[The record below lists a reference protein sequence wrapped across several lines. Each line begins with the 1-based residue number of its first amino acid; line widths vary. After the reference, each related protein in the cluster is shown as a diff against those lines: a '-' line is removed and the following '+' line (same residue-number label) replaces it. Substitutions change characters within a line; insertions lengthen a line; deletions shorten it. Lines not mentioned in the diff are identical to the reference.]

1 MSDKMNLKDKV
12 VIVAGANGLI
22 GREIVSELMAH
33 EAIVISAD
41 IAFETTVSGN
51 RAATY
56 RLDLTDNASIDGLV
70 EFTVS
75 NFGRIDGLINSAYPR
90 TKDWGKYKFEDT
102 PFSHWE
108 ENVRMQLNPVFYLD
122 QQVAL
127 VMERQKNGS
136 IVNFGSIY
144 GIVGND
150 FTIYEDYDGSSPAE
164 YCAIKGGI
172 INLTRYLASWLGK
185 HNVRV
190 NCVCPGGIWD
200 HQRGEF
206 VRNYNHRCPMKRMG
220 NPDDIAP
227 LCLFLVSD
235 GAKYITGQI
244 IAADGGWTAI

>member
-1 MSDKMNLKDKV
+1 MKDLNDKV
-12 VIVAGANGLI
+12 VIVTGGNGLI
-22 GREIVSELMAH
+22 GREIVKELQERGA
-33 EAIVISAD
+33 VVVSAD
-41 IAFETTVSGN
+41 LAFDTAVASPKFASFKLN
-51 RAATY
+51 LA
-56 RLDLTDNASIDGLV
+56 DNASIDELV
-70 EFTVS
+70 AFTKE
-75 NFGRIDGLINSAYPR
+75 NFGRIDGLINAAYPR
-90 TKDWGKYKFEDT
+90 TKDWGRYRFENT
-102 PFSHWE
+102 PFEHWKD
-108 ENVRMQLNPVFYLD
+108 NVELQLNSVFYIC
-122 QQVAL
+122 QQVSA
-127 VMERQKNGS
+127 VMREQGSGS

-150 FTIYEDYDGSSPAE
+150 FTIYEDYGGTSPAE

-172 INLTRYLASWLGK
+172 INFTRYLASYMGK
-185 HNVRV
+185 DNVRV

-200 HQRGEF
+200 NQREEF

>member
-1 MSDKMNLKDKV
+1 MNLENKI
-12 VIVAGANGLI
+12 VIVAGGKGLI
-22 GREIVSELMAH
+22 GREVVADLIRHGAT
-33 EAIVISAD
+33 VIDAD
-41 IAFETTVSGN
+41 ISCSNDKIADNHYEFP
-51 RAATY
+51 
-56 RLDLTDNASIDGLV
+56 LDLISNESIDALV
-70 EFTVS
+70 KFAVDR
-75 NFGRIDGLINSAYPR
+75 FGRIDGLINCAYPR
-90 TKDWGKYKFEDT
+90 TKDWGKYKFEET
-102 PFSHWE
+102 PFRHWE

-127 VMERQKNGS
+127 VMEHQKSGS
-136 IVNFGSIY
+136 IVNLGSIY

-150 FTIYEDYDGSSPAE
+150 FTIYEDYNGSSPVE
-164 YCAIKGGI
+164 YCAVKGGI
-172 INLTRYLASWLGK
+172 INFTRYLASWLGK

-200 HQRGEF
+200 HQREEF
-206 VRNYNHRCPMKRMG
+206 VRNYEHRCPMKRMG

>member
-1 MSDKMNLKDKV
+1 MNLKNKII
-12 VIVAGANGLI
+12 IVAGANGLI
-22 GREIVSELMAH
+22 GKEIVRELREH
-33 EAIVISAD
+33 EAKVISAD
-41 IAFETTVSGN
+41 ISFDTKKEDEKY
-51 RAATY
+51 ATY
-56 RLDLTDNASIDGLV
+56 HLDLTSTESIDGLV
-70 EFTVS
+70 AFTKE

-90 TKDWGKYKFEDT
+90 TKDWGKYKFEET
-102 PFSHWE
+102 PFRHWE
-108 ENVRMQLNPVFYLD
+108 ENVSIQLNPVFYLD
-122 QQVAL
+122 QQIAL
-127 VMERQKNGS
+127 VMEEQQSGS

-150 FTIYEDYDGSSPAE
+150 FTIYEDYNGSSPAE

-185 HNVRV
+185 YNVRV

-200 HQRGEF
+200 HQREEF
-206 VRNYNHRCPMKRMG
+206 VKNYNHRCPMKRMG

>member
-1 MSDKMNLKDKV
+1 MNLKDKV
-12 VIVAGANGLI
+12 VIVAGGRGLI
-22 GREIVSELMAH
+22 GKEVVADLLRH
-33 EAIVISAD
+33 DAIVIDAD
-41 IAFETTVSGN
+41 ISCSNENQAERHFEFP
-51 RAATY
+51 
-56 RLDLTDNASIDGLV
+56 LDITSNNSIDALIK
-70 EFTVS
+70 FATDK
-75 NFGRIDGLINSAYPR
+75 FGRIDGLINCAYPH
-90 TKDWGKYKFEDT
+90 TKDWGRYKFEDN
-102 PFSHWE
+102 PFRHWE

-127 VMERQKNGS
+127 VMERQKSGS

-150 FTIYEDYDGSSPAE
+150 FTIYEDYNGSSPVE
-164 YCAIKGGI
+164 YCAVKGGI
-172 INLTRYLASWLGK
+172 INFTRYLASWLGK

-200 HQRGEF
+200 HQREEF
-206 VRNYNHRCPMKRMG
+206 VRNYEHRCPMKRMG

-227 LCLFLVSD
+227 LCLFLISD

>member
-1 MSDKMNLKDKV
+1 MNLKDKV
-12 VIVAGANGLI
+12 VIVAGGRGLI
-22 GREIVSELMAH
+22 GKEVVADLLRH
-33 EAIVISAD
+33 DAIVIDAD
-41 IAFETTVSGN
+41 IFCSNENPAERHFEFP
-51 RAATY
+51 
-56 RLDLTDNASIDGLV
+56 LDITSNDSIDALIK
-70 EFTVS
+70 FATDK
-75 NFGRIDGLINSAYPR
+75 FGRIDGLVNCAYPH
-90 TKDWGKYKFEDT
+90 TKDWGRYKFEDN
-102 PFSHWE
+102 PFRHWE

-127 VMERQKNGS
+127 VMERQKSGS

-150 FTIYEDYDGSSPAE
+150 FTIYEDYNGSSPVE
-164 YCAIKGGI
+164 YCAVKGGI
-172 INLTRYLASWLGK
+172 INFTRYLASWLGK

-200 HQRGEF
+200 HQREEF
-206 VRNYNHRCPMKRMG
+206 VRNYEHRCPMKRMG

-227 LCLFLVSD
+227 LCLFLISD

>member
-1 MSDKMNLKDKV
+1 MKDLTDKII
-12 VIVAGANGLI
+12 IVTGANGLI
-22 GREIVSELMAH
+22 GREIVKELLDRD
-33 EAIVISAD
+33 AIVVAAD
-41 IAFETTVSGN
+41 IVYK
-51 RAATY
+51 AAESLG
-56 RLDLTDNASIDGLV
+56 RGVRLPLDLSSNSSIDELIENTV
-70 EFTVS
+70 ERY
-75 NFGRIDGLINSAYPR
+75 GRIDGLINASYPR
-90 TKDWGKYKFEDT
+90 TKDWGLYYFEET
-102 PFSHWE
+102 PFEHWQK
-108 ENVRMQLNPVFYLD
+108 NVELQLNSVFYIN
-122 QQVAL
+122 QKVAL
-127 VMERQKNGS
+127 VMERQKSGS

-150 FTIYEDYDGSSPAE
+150 FTIYEDYGGSSPAE

-172 INLTRYLASWLGK
+172 INFTRYLASYLGK
-185 HNVRV
+185 YGIRV

-200 HQRGEF
+200 NQREEF

>member
-1 MSDKMNLKDKV
+1 MKDLTDKV
-12 VIVAGANGLI
+12 IIVAGANGLI
-22 GREIVSELMAH
+22 GKEIVAELRERQAC
-33 EAIVISAD
+33 VIAAD
-41 IAFETTVSGN
+41 IAFETKVISP
-51 RAATY
+51 REATY
-56 RLDLTDNASIDGLV
+56 SLNLADNSSIDGLV
-70 EFTVS
+70 AFAVKE
-75 NFGRIDGLINSAYPR
+75 FGRIDGLINAAYPR
-90 TKDWGKYKFEDT
+90 TSDWGRYHFEDT
-102 PFSHWE
+102 PFEHWKD
-108 ENVRMQLNPVFYLD
+108 NVELQLNSVFYID
-122 QQVAL
+122 QQVAKI
-127 VMERQKNGS
+127 MKEQGHGS

-150 FTIYEDYDGSSPAE
+150 FTIYEDYGGTSPAE

-172 INLTRYLASWLGK
+172 INFTRYLASYFGK
-185 HNVRV
+185 YNVRV

-200 HQRGEF
+200 HQREEF